1 MLAPTMGVAAI
12 RTVGLTKD
20 YGGGRGLFDL
30 DLQVSTGETFGLLGN
45 EGAGKST
52 AIRLVMGLINPT
64 RGHAYVFGLDCLREA
79 VEVKRR
85 VGYVPDE
92 TPDFGALRGGEIA
105 AFMAGLRG
113 GVHKVRV
120 GELAERLD
128 LDLGRRHLD
137 YAPADRQKLSIVLA
151 FMHDPRLLI
160 LDDPAQDLDDRAS
173 AELDSMIEEAREE
186 SRTILLGLRYAADVR
201 THCDVVGN
209 LRHGKLSQVT
219 RVEDL
224 TLELEEPSPKAL
236 PP

>member
-12 RTVGLTKD
+12 RTVGLTKN

-30 DLQVSTGETFGLLGN
+30 DLQVSTGETLGLLGN

-52 AIRLVMGLINPT
+52 AIRLVMGMINPT
-64 RGHAYVFGLDCLREA
+64 RGHAYVFGLDSLREA

-92 TPDFGALRGGEIA
+92 APDFGALRGGEIA
-105 AFMAGLRG
+105 AYMAGLRG
-113 GVHKVRV
+113 DVHKDRIR
-120 GELAERLD
+120 ELAERLD
-128 LDLGRRHLD
+128 LDLAPRHVD
-137 YAPADRQKLSIVLA
+137 YGPADRRKLSIVLA
-151 FMHDPRLLI
+151 FMHDPQLLI
-160 LDDPAQDLDDRAS
+160 LDDPARDLDDRGA
-173 AELDSMIEEAREE
+173 AELDLMITEAREE
-186 SRTILLGLRYAADVR
+186 NRTVLLGLRYAADVR

-209 LRHGKLSQVT
+209 LRHGKLWRVM

-224 TLELEEPSPKAL
+224 TLELEEPSPKEL

>member
-52 AIRLVMGLINPT
+52 AIRLVMGMINPT
-64 RGHAYVFGLDCLREA
+64 RGHAYVFGLDCVREA

-92 TPDFGALRGGEIA
+92 TPDFGALRGGEIVGL
-105 AFMAGLRG
+105 MAGLRG
-113 GVHKVRV
+113 GVHKDRV
-120 GELAERLD
+120 HELAERLD
-128 LDLGRRHLD
+128 LDLGPRHVD

-151 FMHDPRLLI
+151 FMYDPQLLI
-160 LDDPAQDLDDRAS
+160 LDDPAQDLDERAA
-173 AELDSMIEEAREE
+173 AELDSMIEEARED

-209 LRHGKLSQVT
+209 LRHGKLS
-219 RVEDL
+219 RVMRAEDL

>member
-1 MLAPTMGVAAI
+1 MAVAAI
-12 RTVGLTKD
+12 RTVRLTKD
-20 YGGGRGLFDL
+20 FGGGRGVFDL

-52 AIRLVMGLINPT
+52 AIRLLMGMLHPT

-85 VGYVPDE
+85 TGYVPDE
-92 TPDFGALRGGEIA
+92 TPEFGPMRGGEIV

-113 GVHKVRV
+113 GVHKDTVR
-120 GELAERLD
+120 ELVDRFD
-128 LDLGRRHLD
+128 LDLGVRHLD
-137 YAPADRQKLSIVLA
+137 YSPADRQKLSIVLA
-151 FMHDPRLLI
+151 FMHEPQLLI
-160 LDDPAQDLDDRAS
+160 LDDPSHHLDEAAA
-173 AELDSMIEEAREE
+173 AELDLLIEEAREE

-209 LRHGKLSQVT
+209 LRHGKLSRVM

-224 TLELEEPSPKAL
+224 TLELQEPSPKSL